1 MCPLQVSSL
10 VYHANGHTC
19 YVSIVNSVLG
29 LLMYSSY
36 FVLFLQLFLNHYVYA
51 KKAPKAA
58 ASDAQALAGAAD
70 AITKGKPTGAAPK
83 ASAKKI

>member
-36 FVLFLQLFLNHYVYA
+36 FVLFLQLFLRSYVWKTRKPDTRA
-51 KKAPKAA
+51 VARTSGWKSPLKAE
-58 ASDAQALAGAAD
+58 
-70 AITKGKPTGAAPK
+70 
-83 ASAKKI
+83 

>member
-36 FVLFLQLFLNHYVYA
+36 FVLFLQLFLNHYVFNK
-51 KKAPKAA
+51 KKATDKTVT
-58 ASDAQALAGAAD
+58 AAD
-70 AITKGKPTGAAPK
+70 AALKAKPATAPTKATGKR
-83 ASAKKI
+83 I